1 MEENINNS
9 TSEFVKQET
18 EQTYGCKTENKKC
31 KCHLT
36 ATLILVLLCIAV
48 AVLYVLHFTGNGTGK
63 ASAEGAA
70 IQTAVVQDGAQLR
83 VAYINT
89 DTLMEG
95 YEYARELQKKIEQ
108 VSAQQASLAQQ
119 EEQFQADYQNY
130 LQTGEKLTLSQ
141 QQEKEKELKDRY
153 EKLMRLEKQYADLL
167 PQKQKSLQ
175 DELDK
180 MTKAVYNFIAD
191 YNSKH
196 DNYNL
201 ILAKSYSNTPVL
213 YGDEGMDIT
222 HEILDGLNQEYAQ
235 VKKNKTEK

>member
-1 MEENINNS
+1 M
-9 TSEFVKQET
+9 
-18 EQTYGCKTENKKC
+18 
-31 KCHLT
+31 T